1 MKHKKNLYFLVPA
14 VLFIWGVI
22 IYRIVD
28 FTAEGE
34 TDLTPSTYVMP
45 LRERQESEHYQLKAW
60 YPDPFLKQLTDN
72 QIDTNEEE
80 VTEVVPTSQEVA
92 VPESPL
98 DIQYRGF
105 INESGTDARIALLV
119 IAGKEVFLKSGEV
132 YQVIT
137 IDRIRSDSLSIIY
150 EGNVRWF
157 KKVR

>member
-34 TDLTPSTYVMP
+34 TDLTPNTYVMP
-45 LRERQESEHYQLKAW
+45 LRERQENEHYQLKAW

-72 QIDTNEEE
+72 QIGTNEEE
-80 VTEVVPTSQEVA
+80 IAEVVPSSQEVA
-92 VPESPL
+92 VSESPL

-132 YQVIT
+132 YQAFL
-137 IDRIRSDSLSIIY
+137 IRAIEADSLALKV
-150 EGNVRWF
+150 EGAVKWVR
-157 KKVR
+157 KE